1 MKTSELT
8 ASKYLKKDDFP
19 EPALLTISEVK
30 KENVAMPNQPKKE
43 RGVMYFE
50 ERDKGMVLNT
60 TNLKRAEKALGSD
73 DTDDWIGKKI
83 VVYTDENVEF
93 GGEMVGGLRVRA
105 QRQKA
110 QPAPSNSTDADRT
123 AAANAAAAEEEA
135 HTDEHQV
142 SSAGVLQ

>member
-19 EPALLTISEVK
+19 EPALLTVSDVK
-30 KENVAMPNQPKKE
+30 KENVALPNQPKKE

-60 TNLKRAEKALGSD
+60 TNLKRTEKALGSD
-73 DTDDWIGKKI
+73 DTDEWRGKKI
-83 VVYTDENVEF
+83 VVFFDENVEF

-105 QRQKA
+105 PKN
-110 QPAPSNSTDADRT
+110 QPQTKQVQPSPTGGKFDDMK
-123 AAANAAAAEEEA
+123 
-135 HTDEHQV
+135 DDIPF
-142 SSAGVLQ
+142 